1 MITASPL
8 RYPGGKSS
16 MADLL
21 RQIRKLNKLGNRP
34 IAEPFAGGAGASLT
48 LLFEEEAPGIYINDL
63 DPAIRD
69 FWWSVTKRCDELVQ
83 LIRKTR
89 VGMREWQRQRELF
102 RSTRRIS
109 RINRGFAAF
118 YLNRCNR
125 SGIIFNGGPIGGV
138 EQSGRWKINARFNK
152 RSLIA
157 RCQRIAD
164 FGDRVVISGMDGID
178 LLESLDRD
186 KVFFFID
193 PPYFEKGQ
201 SLYLNDADYDYH
213 KRLAQKLRGMK
224 RCAWVLTYDNCPEID
239 ALYRDWANVRP
250 FSLRY
255 SASERRKG
263 REVLITPKWLRL
275 PETQS
280 SASIAW

>member
-89 VGMREWQRQRELF
+89 VGMRDSQRQRELF

-109 RINRGFAAF
+109 RLQTF
-118 YLNRCNR
+118 
-125 SGIIFNGGPIGGV
+125 V
-138 EQSGRWKINARFNK
+138 
-152 RSLIA
+152 
-157 RCQRIAD
+157 
-164 FGDRVVISGMDGID
+164 
-178 LLESLDRD
+178 
-186 KVFFFID
+186 
-193 PPYFEKGQ
+193 
-201 SLYLNDADYDYH
+201 
-213 KRLAQKLRGMK
+213 
-224 RCAWVLTYDNCPEID
+224 
-239 ALYRDWANVRP
+239 
-250 FSLRY
+250 
-255 SASERRKG
+255 
-263 REVLITPKWLRL
+263 
-275 PETQS
+275 
-280 SASIAW
+280 